1 MNSIN
6 LSRSVHLGNIPYNA
20 TEEDIG
26 NMFSSCGVV
35 TNVRIVYD
43 RETNRPKG
51 FGFCEFQDQQSA
63 QNAVT
68 NLNGAELHGRPLRV
82 NMATK

>member
-1 MNSIN
+1 MAS
-6 LSRSVHLGNIPYNA
+6 SGFSVYVGNIPYNA

-51 FGFCEFQDQQSA
+51 FGFCEFQDQQGA

-68 NLNGAELHGRPLRV
+68 NMNGAELYGRPLRV
-82 NMATK
+82 NIASK